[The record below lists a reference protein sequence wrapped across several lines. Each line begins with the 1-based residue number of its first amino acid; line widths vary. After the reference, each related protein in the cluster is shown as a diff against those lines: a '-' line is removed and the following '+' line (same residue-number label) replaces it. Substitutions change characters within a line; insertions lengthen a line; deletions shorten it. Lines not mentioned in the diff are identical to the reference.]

1 MIVVRSLTTL
11 AAMLLLAVSIGLGEF
26 ARADE
31 PLKLLIVDGQ
41 NNHNWKAMTPVMK
54 AELEKTGRFKVDVV
68 TTPENNAPAAE
79 WARFRPDFGKYQ
91 VVLSNYNGQLW
102 PEEVRV
108 ALVKW
113 VGNGG
118 GLVII
123 HAANNAFPEWPEWN
137 RMIGLGWRDAGYGP
151 RLTVGAGGQPVK
163 TGKGQGPG
171 AGHGPQHEYPIDIRD
186 DEHPVTKGMPLRW
199 MHGAD
204 ELYHGQRGPAEEMRV
219 LASAYS
225 AQDRRGTGAH
235 EPMIWW
241 IPFGQGKVFTTV
253 MGHVGGNDT
262 RAIRCL
268 GFIAVMN
275 RGCEW
280 AATGKVTIPL
290 PENFP
295 TTHEGRAIPEPK

>member
-1 MIVVRSLTTL
+1 MTALRLPCFPSLILGL
-11 AAMLLLAVSIGLGEF
+11 ALVIGQFESTH
-26 ARADE
+26 AADK
-31 PLKLLIVDGQ
+31 LKLLIVDGQ
-41 NNHNWKAMTPVMK
+41 NNHNWKAMTPLMK
-54 AELEKTGRFKVDVV
+54 AELEQTGRFDVSV
-68 TTPENNAPAAE
+68 ITTPENNGSPAD
-79 WARFRPDFGKYQ
+79 WAKFRPDFSQYQ

-108 ALVKW
+108 ALVQW

-137 RMIGLGWRDAGYGP
+137 RMIGLGWRDAAYGP
-151 RLTVGAGGQPVK
+151 RLTVGAGGQPVR
-163 TGKGQGPG
+163 TDAGQGPG

-186 DEHPVTKGMPLRW
+186 DEHPVTRGMPLRW

-204 ELYHGQRGPAEEMRV
+204 ELYHGQRGPAENMRV

-225 AQDRRGTGAH
+225 APDRSGTGAH

-241 IPFGQGKVFTTV
+241 IPFGKGKVFTTV

-262 RAIRCL
+262 RAIRCR
-268 GFIAVMN
+268 GFLTVMN

-280 AATGKVTIPL
+280 VATGEVTMPIPDD
-290 PENFP
+290 FP
-295 TTHEGRAIPEPK
+295 TTNTARLRPEPQ

>member
-1 MIVVRSLTTL
+1 MFPLVLRKLAWCLTAFLIVLSGDL
-11 AAMLLLAVSIGLGEF
+11 
-26 ARADE
+26 ARAEDK
-31 PLKLLIVDGQ
+31 LKLLIVDGQ
-41 NNHNWKAMTPVMK
+41 NNHNWKAMTPVMR
-54 AELEKTGRFKVDVV
+54 AELEKTGRFTIDVV
-68 TTPENNAPAAE
+68 TTPPNGAPKKDWDA
-79 WARFRPDFGKYQ
+79 FRPDFSKYE
-91 VVLSNYNGQLW
+91 VVLSNYNGELW

-137 RMIGLGWRDAGYGP
+137 RMIGLGWRDANYGP
-151 RLTVGAGGQPVK
+151 RLTIDARGLPMK
-163 TGKGQGPG
+163 TEPGKGPG

-186 DEHPVTKGMPLRW
+186 SEHPVTQGMPLRW

-204 ELYHGQRGPAEEMRV
+204 ELYHGQRGPAEEMNV
-219 LASAYS
+219 LATAYS
-225 AQDRRGTGAH
+225 ANDRSGTGAH

-241 IPFGQGKVFTTV
+241 IPFGKGKVFTTV

-262 RAIRCL
+262 RAIRCR
-268 GFIAVMN
+268 GFISVMN

-280 AATGKVTIPL
+280 VATGKVTIPL
-290 PENFP
+290 TADFP
-295 TTHEGRAIPEPK
+295 PTHEVRLIPEAK